1 MTIRALTIAAL
12 FLGILGCGVKA
23 QPQAPEATLRP
34 GDPAP
39 PLVVD
44 KWIKGGPIS
53 RFEPGKVYV
62 MEFWATWC
70 GPCIA
75 AMPHVSEL
83 QKKYRDKGVVVIGMN
98 ISEPDKSKVEPFV
111 RKMGQRMD
119 YAVATD
125 VVVGEEP
132 GKMEQTWMAASGQ
145 QGIPCSFIVDRQ
157 GNIAWIGTPT
167 TMERPLKAVVEGRF
181 DRVEQAQFE
190 KRVDNM
196 WEEYAEAAKAKEF
209 DKALSMLDRIAATDE
224 SYAPNVALQRFR
236 TLVSKDDLPAANR
249 LAQELADGPF
259 KDHGMRMTS
268 LAYSMLASE
277 QAKNLDKQLVLKIAT
292 RASELMSEFDP
303 TAPSIVAHAY
313 ALRGDFRKA
322 AQVLRGVI
330 ENVPEGETRA
340 QLQAL
345 LQEFQNRA
353 DRGGQ

>member
-1 MTIRALTIAAL
+1 MVAAAI
-12 FLGILGCGVKA
+12 LGILGCGARA
-23 QPQAPEATLRP
+23 QLQTPGATLRP

-39 PLVVD
+39 PLVVE

-53 RFEPGKVYV
+53 RFEPGKVYI

-83 QKKYRDKGVVVIGMN
+83 QKKYREKGVVVIGMN
-98 ISEPDKSKVEPFV
+98 ISEPDRSKVEPMV

-125 VVVGEEP
+125 MVVGEEP
-132 GKMEQTWMAASGQ
+132 GKMEQTWMTAAGQ
-145 QGIPCSFIVDRQ
+145 QGIPCSMIVDRQ
-157 GNIAWIGTPT
+157 GKIAWIGTPS
-167 TMERPLKAVVEGRF
+167 TMERPLKAIVDGTF

-196 WEEYAEAAKAKEF
+196 WEEYAEAVKAKEF
-209 DKALSMLDRIAATDE
+209 DKALAMLDRIATTDE
-224 SYAPNVALQRFR
+224 SYVPNVALQRFR
-236 TLVSKDDLPAANR
+236 TLVSKGDLGAANK

-259 KDHGMRMTS
+259 KDHGMRMQS
-268 LAYSMLASE
+268 LAYSMLASD
-277 QAKNLDKQLVLKIAT
+277 QAKNLDKHLVLKVAT

-303 TAPSIVAHAY
+303 VAPTIVAHAY

-340 QLQAL
+340 QLQSL
-345 LQEFQNRA
+345 LQEFQQRA
-353 DRGGQ
+353 DKGG